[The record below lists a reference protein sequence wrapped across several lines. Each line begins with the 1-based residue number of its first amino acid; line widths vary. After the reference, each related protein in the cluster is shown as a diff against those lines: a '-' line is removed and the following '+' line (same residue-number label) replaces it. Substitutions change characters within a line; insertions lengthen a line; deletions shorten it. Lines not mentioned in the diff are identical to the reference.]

1 MKRMNAVDIAK
12 WFIWK
17 NYVQQLENVTE
28 GDDYEVY
35 EGITHLKVQK
45 LLYYGQGISLAL
57 YNEPLFNENIY
68 AWQHG
73 PVIKEV
79 YDFLSSYGRDDIKFE
94 EGWLNDVEKIERND
108 KFNNILNLT
117 YDNFGGYTAWQLREK
132 SHIPGGPWEL
142 TVKEKG
148 MDEIIDNDVIKEYFK
163 DYIISN
169 G

>member
-79 YDFLSSYGRDDIKFE
+79 YAFLSSYGRDDIKFE